1 MKERGWAVFGEVVEE
16 EEEEEEVVNTD
27 TWGGA
32 RVSEFLDISRN
43 KYTK

>member
-1 MKERGWAVFGEVVEE
+1 MFGEVV
-16 EEEEEEVVNTD
+16 EEEEEVVNTD

-43 KYTK
+43 KHAK